1 MRCQLDPGQY
11 RKRQIGKIAMET
23 LVFAT
28 LFLIGSHVVPGL
40 PGVRSFLIAALG
52 HSTFLTVYSAVSLAA
67 LVLVVWSYRGA
78 DAGTWLW
85 FPPDEARVFAVLA
98 MPVPLFLLV
107 GRLTTPA
114 GSEEPT
120 GIYRITAVP
129 GSLSVLLWTL
139 LHLATL
145 GGARQV
151 ILFAGM
157 AAIALF
163 ALVKNWR
170 TATPAHRQAGI
181 LPFSGIVRGQER
193 LVWGEI
199 GWSRV
204 LLTTA
209 LWVGLLLLHP
219 VVIGPDPLAYLL

>member
-1 MRCQLDPGQY
+1 MAP
-11 RKRQIGKIAMET
+11 

-28 LFLIGSHVVPGL
+28 LFLVGSHVVPGL
-40 PGVRSFLIAALG
+40 PGVRAFLIAALG
-52 HSTFLTVYSAVSLAA
+52 RRVFLAVYSVVSLAA
-67 LVLVVWSYRGA
+67 LVLVVWSYRAA

-85 FPPDEARVFAVLA
+85 FPPVEARIVAVLA
-98 MPVPLFLLV
+98 MPVALFLLV
-107 GRLTTPA
+107 GRLTTPG
-114 GSEEPT
+114 GSAEPA

-170 TATPAHRQAGI
+170 TAAPARRQAGI
-181 LPFSGIVRGQER
+181 LPFAGIVRGRER
-193 LVWGEI
+193 FVWGEI
-199 GWSRV
+199 GWGRL
-204 LLTTA
+204 LLTVA
-209 LWVGLLLLHP
+209 LWAVLLLLHP